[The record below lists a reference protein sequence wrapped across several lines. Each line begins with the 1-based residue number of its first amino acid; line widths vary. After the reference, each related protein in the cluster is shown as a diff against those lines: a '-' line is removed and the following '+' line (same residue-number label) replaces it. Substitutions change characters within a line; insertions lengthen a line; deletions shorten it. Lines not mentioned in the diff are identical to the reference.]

1 MQLPWV
7 ICLVYVL
14 LMNHGA
20 TVLIKGQTN
29 TPRFCGSQR
38 RTIVICIYV
47 YESLCV
53 QSYNIYLSYVLMNT
67 CVCLAIS

>member
-1 MQLPWV
+1 
-7 ICLVYVL
+7 
-14 LMNHGA
+14 MNHSA
-20 TVLIKGQTN
+20 TVLAKKDILTHLDSVVL
-29 TPRFCGSQR
+29 RW

-53 QSYNIYLSYVLMNT
+53 QSHNIYLSYVLMNT